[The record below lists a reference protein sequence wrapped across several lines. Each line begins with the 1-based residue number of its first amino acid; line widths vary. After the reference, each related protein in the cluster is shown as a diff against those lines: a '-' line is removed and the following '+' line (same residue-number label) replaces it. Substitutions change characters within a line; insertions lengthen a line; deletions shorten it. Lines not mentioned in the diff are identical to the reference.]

1 MGAYMAGV
9 AVALLAAAGVVVAAN
24 RGSDERTSWRTFWS
38 DLRAGLRREDRAAT
52 DEPALRPVDVPLDTM
67 LAQSQ
72 PGDDYLQL
80 DELTGLL
87 ERTSGRANQMWHDA
101 RENRTRS
108 EHPDEPWL
116 AHPRGH
122 RSVRSAAVTPPAV
135 TDQRPAGRPADAPGA
150 DRG

>member
-1 MGAYMAGV
+1 MGAYIVGV
-9 AVALLAAAGVVVAAN
+9 AVALLAAAGVVVAAS
-24 RGSDERTSWRTFWS
+24 RGSDEQTIWRTFWS

-52 DEPALRPVDVPLDTM
+52 DEPAPRPVDVPLDTL
-67 LAQSQ
+67 LAQAQ

-87 ERTSGRANQMWHDA
+87 ERTSERANQLWHDA

-108 EHPDEPWL
+108 GHPNGPWTT
-116 AHPRGH
+116 HPRGH
-122 RSVRSAAVTPPAV
+122 RSASSSPVAPPVAA
-135 TDQRPAGRPADAPGA
+135 DQRPAERPVDAPGS

>member
-38 DLRAGLRREDRAAT
+38 DLRAGLRREDRADT
-52 DEPALRPVDVPLDTM
+52 DEPAPRPVDVPLDTL

-80 DELTGLL
+80 DEL
-87 ERTSGRANQMWHDA
+87 
-101 RENRTRS
+101 
-108 EHPDEPWL
+108 PDEPWL

-122 RSVRSAAVTPPAV
+122 RSVRSVPVTPPAV
-135 TDQRPAGRPADAPGA
+135 ADQRSDGRPADARGV